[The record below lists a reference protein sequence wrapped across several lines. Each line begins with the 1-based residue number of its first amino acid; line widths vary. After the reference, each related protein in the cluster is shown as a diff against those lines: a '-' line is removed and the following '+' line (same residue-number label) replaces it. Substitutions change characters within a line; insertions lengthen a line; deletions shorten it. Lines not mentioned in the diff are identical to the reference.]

1 MKGNHY
7 LQRICLTLVGAVA
20 GILVWSGCAAPKTA
34 VQYRPPMILDPAL
47 SAETNGLCLVADP
60 LFDSDRA
67 KAYLDVDPRR
77 LGLLA
82 IHVRVENAH
91 PSTTFLLQKENFKL
105 LPAGGVGDL
114 TLAKGGGYSPET
126 EGRTG
131 ERVARGTPTTRAL
144 LALAFGGPNVDYSAS
159 VNHSFVR
166 EELRN
171 QTLRPGQTA
180 SGCVYF
186 QIPKREQFERG
197 VLEIWIPDLG
207 TQQPATI
214 LHEVSVF
221 ASPAAA
227 TGQADVLLVP
237 KVARSTLVLP
247 HPIDVGL
254 VVEWMAQD
262 RSGEQVLWL
271 TTLESSAQSKK
282 AGGRG
287 VNAACQQCF
296 DQLTRMTL
304 EAFMDSAEL
313 RRISATRP

>member
-1 MKGNHY
+1 MN
-7 LQRICLTLVGAVA
+7 RIPRLHQIVWTLLGGVA

-47 SAETNGLCLVADP
+47 SAEADGLHVVADP

-67 KAYLDVDPRR
+67 KACLDVDPRR

-82 IHVRVENAH
+82 IHVRVENVH

-105 LPAGGVGDL
+105 LPAVGVSDPALAEGGE
-114 TLAKGGGYSPET
+114 YSPET

-131 ERVARGTPTTRAL
+131 ERVAWGTPTTRAL
-144 LALAFGGPNVDYSAS
+144 LALAFGGPNEDYSAS

-197 VLEIWIPDLG
+197 VLEIQIPDLG
-207 TQQPATI
+207 TQQRTTI
-214 LHEVSVF
+214 RLPIVK
-221 ASPAAA
+221 P
-227 TGQADVLLVP
+227 
-237 KVARSTLVLP
+237 TL
-247 HPIDVGL
+247 
-254 VVEWMAQD
+254 
-262 RSGEQVLWL
+262 
-271 TTLESSAQSKK
+271 
-282 AGGRG
+282 
-287 VNAACQQCF
+287 
-296 DQLTRMTL
+296 
-304 EAFMDSAEL
+304 
-313 RRISATRP
+313 